1 MEYQYDTGKGIEI
14 TTDRPYIPRGDA
26 LDKRVAMLL
35 SLKAEG
41 KTPREIAEVMCPGMD
56 IFEKDCAEA

>member
-1 MEYQYDTGKGIEI
+1 MQYQYEAGNGIEI

-41 KTPREIAEVMCPGMD
+41 KTPREIADIMCPGMD
-56 IFEKDCAEA
+56 IFERDSAEA